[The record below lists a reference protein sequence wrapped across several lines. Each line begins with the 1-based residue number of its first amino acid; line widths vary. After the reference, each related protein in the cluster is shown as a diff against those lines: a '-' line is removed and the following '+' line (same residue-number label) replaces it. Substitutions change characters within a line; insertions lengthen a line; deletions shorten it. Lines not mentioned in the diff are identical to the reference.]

1 MTEPKAA
8 VRQGRMNRR
17 EFSAQLTTGL
27 GMMSLTKGDR
37 VVYDKPVAH
46 GEEEGLIG
54 HVSPEQKG

>member
-1 MTEPKAA
+1 
-8 VRQGRMNRR
+8 MNRR